1 MRKLLNM
8 KKNIQGE
15 YQLDNSAIRRSR
27 VNAAT
32 GVVGSGAIGAGTLA
46 SAAVPIEITDMLTAV
61 AVDAATLIAA
71 GIVVWVG
78 YKGTLIVWKIARRI
92 LGMAFSG

>member
-32 GVVGSGAIGAGTLA
+32 GVVGSGA
-46 SAAVPIEITDMLTAV
+46 
-61 AVDAATLIAA
+61 
-71 GIVVWVG
+71 
-78 YKGTLIVWKIARRI
+78 YR
-92 LGMAFSG
+92 